1 MKSYSSSSILDGL
14 EARVLL
20 SFSSL
25 FIDFNILVLRF
36 TFTISCLS
44 KFFVLI
50 FSNFDVLWWSTQVF
64 LGSGYC
70 DCMPQLLMSRNG
82 ILTGNKFLELL
93 EYLKSLAVMWK
104 SAWFSVLIST
114 LMGKSLNLIGASSIF
129 GPNSEYVRSSCQ
141 SSFVFMPVFDK
152 IGSNTLILG
161 SKTYVAPS
169 NPSSFSYLL
178 LL

>member
-1 MKSYSSSSILDGL
+1 MLWC
-14 EARVLL
+14 
-20 SFSSL
+20 
-25 FIDFNILVLRF
+25 

-93 EYLKSLAVMWK
+93 ECSCEYLKSLAVMWK

-129 GPNSEYVRSSCQ
+129 GPNFEYVRSSYQ
-141 SSFVFMPVFDK
+141 SSFVFMAVFDN
-152 IGSNTLILG
+152 IGSNTLIFG
-161 SKTYVAPS
+161 SKTYVIPS

-178 LL
+178 LLYGSVYL